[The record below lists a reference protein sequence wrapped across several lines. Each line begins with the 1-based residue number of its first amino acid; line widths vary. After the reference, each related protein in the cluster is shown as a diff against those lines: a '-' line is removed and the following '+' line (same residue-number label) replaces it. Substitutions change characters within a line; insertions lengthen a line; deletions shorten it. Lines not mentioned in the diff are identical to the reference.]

1 MANNSAS
8 VLVTLTVW
16 WTIFVKGLLTIWM
29 CAMEVAMLFLMLALD
44 ATMATDGNDED
55 SKTMSSMLWFK
66 TQSVKSRNNSCI
78 E

>member
-1 MANNSAS
+1 MNVCNGGGN
-8 VLVTLTVW
+8 
-16 WTIFVKGLLTIWM
+16 II
-29 CAMEVAMLFLMLALD
+29 LD